1 MHHYHLLLVEF
12 ASVAP
17 PVAVVDLRARN
28 NRYLRLLHR
37 HHHSSSHHSLDATAE
52 GLLLQHHECRLRNHI
67 VDNPT
72 PTADTTANATSNA
85 SSNAPSNAY
94 QNYAAASRSYRD
106 FFQLRSWCLP
116 NLGACQAELV
126 LPASPSLWS
135 GYHAS
140 SASRPLQLRRWLREL
155 VGGLVGWQEGVVL
168 PCSWQGLP
176 RTGQWMRT
184 NWNHKRT
191 LRLQRWFCQLDGRL
205 ERSEEGLVL
214 QECRQGLP
222 SSSGWMR
229 MSIGVARSFF

>member
-176 RTGQWMRT
+176 RTG
-184 NWNHKRT
+184 
-191 LRLQRWFCQLDGRL
+191 
-205 ERSEEGLVL
+205 
-214 QECRQGLP
+214 
-222 SSSGWMR
+222 
-229 MSIGVARSFF
+229 